1 MHIDLV
7 NAIKNI
13 PIKTRELAVLMG
25 ETERGNAESPVE
37 AYTVPNVVQ
46 E

>member
-37 AYTVPNVVQ
+37 TCTVPNVVQ